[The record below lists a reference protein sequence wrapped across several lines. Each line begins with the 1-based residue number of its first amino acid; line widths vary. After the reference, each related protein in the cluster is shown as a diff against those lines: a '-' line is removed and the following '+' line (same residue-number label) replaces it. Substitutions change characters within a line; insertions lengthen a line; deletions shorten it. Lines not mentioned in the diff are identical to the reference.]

1 MTLEVWDHWQA
12 EPAKLQA
19 FPSGQIQ
26 QPGPLSP
33 HRSSTGSEC
42 GGPNPAAVETG
53 SSGPPTLSSAQQPHS
68 LPPQPSPRMRA
79 DGLCP
84 HRPTGAPAAP
94 PGNSG
99 ASEQRRRQLP
109 ANPRPRSLDRR
120 GSVRALARREA
131 SGGLPRPG
139 SGPQPALPRPLP
151 PVCDRTSMLSFPLS
165 KVSFKILPLCVAF
178 YAKVV

>member
-1 MTLEVWDHWQA
+1 MTLEVWDHWRA

-42 GGPNPAAVETG
+42 GGPNPTAVETG
-53 SSGPPTLSSAQQPHS
+53 SSGPPTLRSAQQPHS
-68 LPPQPSPRMRA
+68 LPPQPSPRTRA

-99 ASEQRRRQLP
+99 ASEQRRP
-109 ANPRPRSLDRR
+109 AAPCESTAEEPGPEGLRARS
-120 GSVRALARREA
+120 G
-131 SGGLPRPG
+131 PPG
-139 SGPQPALPRPLP
+139 SFRGAAQARVGATTRLASATP
-151 PVCDRTSMLSFPLS
+151 T
-165 KVSFKILPLCVAF
+165 CV
-178 YAKVV
+178 